1 MIKKCLAFLLL
12 IATLPYDQFSL
23 GTLQATLKLNH
34 FLLLAARVETLVNE
48 YLLVILG
55 RIFAFLAK
63 PGAFVI
69 LSLFLLVF
77 DRVLESLVLICHLHC
92 VCNLRNGDTRTAT
105 LLRRAS
111 F

>member
-12 IATLPYDQFSL
+12 IAALPYDQFSL

-34 FLLLAARVETLVNE
+34 FLFLAARVETLVNE

-55 RIFAFLAK
+55 RIFASLAK